1 MKAIEKARKQEQM
14 AEDGQSMA
22 STVGTFGPVA
32 LSSKTP
38 GNLLTPEDGS
48 WLTVSEE
55 HPDVSD
61 EINPAAHVEQA

>member
-14 AEDGQSMA
+14 STDGQSMA

-48 WLTVSEE
+48 WLLAVPEELAAPLTVC
-55 HPDVSD
+55 
-61 EINPAAHVEQA
+61 ALQ